1 MSLDLHQFA
10 RPFDIEAYH
19 RGEPLGCAGL
29 GFEPQVL
36 KTTEYYLFG
45 TVTSPFGEVAMR
57 WDTKGSPYND
67 NGPGPHNLVMLPLFL
82 IDGKP
87 VFVGDEIQG
96 SGEVVKAQSYFSNEA
111 GLWKWPGAAR
121 RVGTRMTT
129 YIAAKSYSAFVAAAQ
144 DNDMALI
151 YFVNDAIA
159 RSIADGDVIP
169 AEYFFGV
176 PGAPGQTVY
185 GSREAVKALEAFFL
199 DCVTASQA
207 NRWIADAIRR
217 AFAAGQHSARSGTEH
232 GMMYFETLLQSVKE
246 SKL

>member
-19 RGEPLGCAGL
+19 RGDPLGCAGL

-57 WDTKGSPYND
+57 WDTKGNPYND
-67 NGPGPHNLVMLPLFL
+67 NGHGPHNLVMLPLFL

-111 GLWKWPGAAR
+111 GLWKWPGAPR
-121 RVGTRMTT
+121 KVETRMTGGEIGRLAESLSMRIT
-129 YIAAKSYSAFVAAAQ
+129 G
-144 DNDMALI
+144 LTE
-151 YFVNDAIA
+151 DARNLLNFGIA
-159 RSIADGDVIP
+159 RAIEDGDVIP

-207 NRWIADAIRR
+207 NRWIAVAIRR

-232 GMMYFETLLQSVKE
+232 GMMYFETLLLSVKE
-246 SKL
+246 AK